1 MSSKKEASCSNQQLA
16 SFYHIAN
23 NLSLGSLTQTI
34 DTGYYTVVDAL
45 KKHSVAHI
53 VVHTGII
60 LFLGDVMLLEQV
72 IVIGFRLSSQLAV
85 VIICRDGRIALKQ
98 IGFIQDIHHYILRK
112 QILRGTLV
120 IACTDS
126 RQHQCQSE
134 QLNN

>member
-53 VVHTGII
+53 VVRTG
-60 LFLGDVMLLEQV
+60 LGRTRISSLDEQ
-72 IVIGFRLSSQLAV
+72 
-85 VIICRDGRIALKQ
+85 
-98 IGFIQDIHHYILRK
+98 
-112 QILRGTLV
+112 
-120 IACTDS
+120 
-126 RQHQCQSE
+126 QSVG
-134 QLNN
+134 QGCA